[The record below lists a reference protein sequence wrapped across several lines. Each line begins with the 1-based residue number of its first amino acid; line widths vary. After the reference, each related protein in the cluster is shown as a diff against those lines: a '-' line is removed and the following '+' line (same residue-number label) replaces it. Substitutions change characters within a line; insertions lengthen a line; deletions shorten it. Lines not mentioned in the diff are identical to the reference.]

1 MSAVSSPPPMTY
13 VPAPNE
19 LPFYEYLF
27 AMVADKGGS
36 GVVFGSDAV
45 PLFTTSKLPVPVLKQ
60 LWVMADARKTNSLNK
75 AEFFVLVRLIQL
87 FQNQERPMP
96 NNGDLRLVV
105 SGKTP
110 DQLNPPYFE
119 GVTGT
124 NQQQPQSMPPVSQQ
138 PATMMTPME
147 QQHNFNDGAALSS
160 NASSTQLTLHNSDPY
175 TMTPQDKAR
184 FDAIFPEYASAD
196 GYLYGREAVALF
208 SKSGLDPTQLRQI
221 WAMVDIQPVDNRL
234 DALEFAL
241 AMHLIVCVSK
251 KFLPLPET
259 LPPILLQW
267 KQSSSSPRH
276 SIIDTPQNNLST
288 HSPYEERHSTPQSQS
303 SRTFPLQQKDQVP
316 PAAKSPTV
324 MTNSGITLQQQP
336 IPAMIPSPP
345 SNITHEHDQPPT
357 MMQQQQQSTVMSSP
371 QPHSYTAQTNAPS
384 TQGFSSPSQLQHHHH
399 SVLQSPQAHNHSL
412 QPLQQQQQQQQ
423 QQLPPTTARM
433 SISDAFSDLDTVVS
447 GGIGLTNIVGMKS
460 NTVPPLGATKEE
472 LQEHANKVAAA
483 YAGASGASVVTNEK
497 KSQEDI
503 APPSEIQFSSPPR
516 GNQIPLPTPTAPS
529 AVNPPSIGVEYNSSL
544 PPQSQYSGNALSS
557 ADQDLVK
564 LQTILQ
570 QLRAENV
577 SLKAQLSSFSEE
589 ERAVRLNI
597 HSTLEEITSLQAE
610 LSSAREAVSKAKLS
624 LTDAQYELKSL
635 QEKKAILTD
644 WLDAEQDMLKNLTDV
659 QVALKERKSTVVDPQ
674 EDLLFNDAVCTAE
687 AQPTGMGFYGGGG
700 EVASVDIAGFGVSN
714 EMNGVGGESTSIGM
728 GGFVGD
734 LASHDVASYGGEV
747 MSKSGM
753 NSEINSR
760 PVSVTNVHDEPNLYS
775 ADVIEKQQNFGTT
788 TSYHSYDLSS
798 MPSGPQDMPG
808 SQAVNTNSS
817 WQFELMGGLP
827 SAEHTVPPILN
838 LGQVKSTDSFSV
850 TTDTASLADLTA
862 KIAKLKAE
870 VQTSMEI
877 SEAAEEEQFHLGK
890 RAEELKKA
898 ALKAQQEAQELTE
911 SMNKKKGVFGGKDKK
926 KQVRVFF
933 SPKE

>member
-1 MSAVSSPPPMTY
+1 MSAVPSPPPMSY
-13 VPAPNE
+13 VPTPNE

-27 AMVADKGGS
+27 TMVADKGGS
-36 GVVFGSDAV
+36 GVVIGSDAV

-87 FQNQERPMP
+87 FQNQERPLP

-119 GVTGT
+119 GFTT
-124 NQQQPQSMPPVSQQ
+124 NNQQQHPSMPPVSPQL
-138 PATMMTPME
+138 ATVMTPVE
-147 QQHNFNDGAALSS
+147 QQHNFTDGTAVS

-184 FDAIFPEYASAD
+184 FDTIFPDYASAD

-208 SKSGLDPTQLRQI
+208 SKSGLDPSQLRQI
-221 WAMVDIQPVDNRL
+221 WAMVDTQPVDNRL

-259 LPPILLQW
+259 LPPNLLQW
-267 KQSSSSPRH
+267 KQSSSSPHH
-276 SIIDTPQNNLST
+276 SVHETPQNNLST
-288 HSPYEERHSTPQSQS
+288 YSPSERRLSTTQSQS
-303 SRTFPLQQKDQVP
+303 SRTYPLQQKDQVP
-316 PAAKSPTV
+316 AAAHSPAVT
-324 MTNSGITLQQQP
+324 TNTGLMQQQP
-336 IPAMIPSPP
+336 IPTMIASPP
-345 SNITHEHDQPPT
+345 SYPTHEHDQLPP
-357 MMQQQQQSTVMSSP
+357 MMQQQQQPTVMQSP
-371 QPHSYTAQTNAPS
+371 QPHSYTTQTNAS
-384 TQGFSSPSQLQHHHH
+384 SAQGFSAPPQYQQHHH
-399 SVLQSPQAHNHSL
+399 SVLQSPKALSHSL
-412 QPLQQQQQQQQ
+412 QTLQQQQP
-423 QQLPPTTARM
+423 LPPTTARM

-447 GGIGLTNIVGMKS
+447 GGIGLN
-460 NTVPPLGATKEE
+460 NTVGTKSSTLPPPGASKEE

-483 YAGASGASVVTNEK
+483 YAGASGASVVTSDK
-497 KSQEDI
+497 KTQEDI
-503 APPSEIQFSSPPR
+503 APPSEIQFASPPR
-516 GNQIPLPTPTAPS
+516 VNQIPVPTLTS
-529 AVNPPSIGVEYNSSL
+529 SFGLNLHSIGVGNTSL
-544 PPQSQYSGNALSS
+544 PPQSQAPGNALTS

-564 LQTILQ
+564 LQSILQ

-589 ERAVRLNI
+589 ERAVRLHI
-597 HSTLEEITSLQAE
+597 HSTLEEITSLQTE

-659 QVALKERKSTVVDPQ
+659 QVALKEKKSTVIDPQ
-674 EDLLFNDAVCTAE
+674 EDLLLNSAVYTTE
-687 AQPTGMGFYGGGG
+687 PQPTGMGFYGA
-700 EVASVDIAGFGVSN
+700 EVTSVGIAGFGVSTDV
-714 EMNGVGGESTSIGM
+714 NGVDGESTSVRM
-728 GGFVGD
+728 GGFAGNVAPPD
-734 LASHDVASYGGEV
+734 AASYGGEV
-747 MSKSGM
+747 TSKSGI

-760 PVSVTNVHDEPNLYS
+760 PVSVTNAHDESNLYS
-775 ADVIEKQQNFGTT
+775 ADVDDKQQNFGTAP
-788 TSYHSYDLSS
+788 SYHSYDLSS
-798 MPSGPQDMPG
+798 MPSGPQDMP
-808 SQAVNTNSS
+808 SSHAVNTNSS

-862 KIAKLKAE
+862 KISKLKAE

-911 SMNKKKGVFGGKDKK
+911 SLNKKKGVFGGKDKK
-926 KQVRVFF
+926 KQVRFF
-933 SPKE
+933 RSLR